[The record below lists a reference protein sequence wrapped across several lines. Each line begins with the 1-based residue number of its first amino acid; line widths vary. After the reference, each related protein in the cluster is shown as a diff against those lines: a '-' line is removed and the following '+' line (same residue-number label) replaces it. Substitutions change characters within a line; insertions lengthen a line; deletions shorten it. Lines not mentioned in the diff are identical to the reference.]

1 MFLIPD
7 VGVDAC
13 CSVCIYLFVCVFMCV
28 LYSYTV
34 WNALVCA
41 GIITGV
47 APILVRFPGLS
58 FAELGLGLL
67 LGSGGLGTTW
77 LYGGGTEGKF
87 SGCPLSLR
95 AATTGSRGLGP
106 RGALLC
112 TID

>member
-1 MFLIPD
+1 MWELMLAA
-7 VGVDAC
+7 V
-13 CSVCIYLFVCVFMCV
+13 SVFICLCVCVYVFFD
-28 LYSYTV
+28 SYTV

-47 APILVRFPGLS
+47 APIRTRFPGLS
-58 FAELGLGLL
+58 FAGLGLGLL

-87 SGCPLSLR
+87 SCCPLSLR

-106 RGALLC
+106 RGTLLC